1 LAILSFDELEP
12 ELAAGRFR
20 ATYLFLG
27 PEEYLVRRA
36 IALLKEKAI
45 PPEML
50 SFNFAQYDG
59 QDADVAEII
68 ERANTFPLMCVRR
81 IVLVTQVEKLLPAGQ
96 EALAAY
102 CGAPHKRTVLVL
114 AAAELDR
121 RSPLYRRMAE
131 HGCVVEFPK
140 LKEAALERWAGS
152 SFSRSGFHIAPLA
165 LRKLIDLA
173 GSDLLSLA
181 NEMEKLVLY
190 AGKPREIKEAD
201 VDALV
206 LASRQHRI
214 FELTGALGRRDR
226 KVALRV
232 LGNLLEG
239 GDGPLYILSMLAR
252 HYRQIIISKELLAA
266 GRNAREIAAAVQVP
280 EWALA
285 ELLRQAQAL
294 ELGTARIIYQ
304 RLAQID
310 RSFKS
315 SSPDERM
322 VLEHLVCML

>member
-1 LAILSFDELEP
+1 MAILSFDELEA

-20 ATYLFLG
+20 AIYLFHG
-27 PEEYLVRRA
+27 PEEYLLRRA
-36 IALLKEKAI
+36 ITLLKEKVI

-68 ERANTFPLMCVRR
+68 ERANTFPMMSARR
-81 IVLVTQVEKLLPAGQ
+81 IVLVTQVDKLAAAGH
-96 EALAAY
+96 ETLAAY
-102 CGAPHKRTVLVL
+102 CSAPHQRTVLVL
-114 AAAELDR
+114 AAAELER
-121 RSPLYRRMAE
+121 RSPFYKRMTE
-131 HGCVVEFPK
+131 HACVVEFPR

-152 SFSRSGFHIAPLA
+152 FFSRSGFRIAPLA

-181 NEMEKLVLY
+181 NEIEKLVLY
-190 AGKPREIKEAD
+190 SGKPREIKEAD
-201 VDALV
+201 VGALV

-226 KVALRV
+226 KAALRI

-239 GDGPLYILSMLAR
+239 GDEPLYILSMLAR
-252 HYRQIIISKELLAA
+252 HYRQVMISKELLAA
-266 GRNAREIAAAVQVP
+266 GRNAREVAVAVQVP
-280 EWALA
+280 EWALG
-285 ELLRQAQAL
+285 EFLRQAQAL
-294 ELGTARIIYQ
+294 ESETARTIYQ
-304 RLAQID
+304 RLAHID

-322 VLEHLVCML
+322 VLEHLVCTL

>member
-12 ELAAGRFR
+12 ELAAGRFH
-20 ATYLFLG
+20 TIYLFHG
-27 PEEYLVRRA
+27 PEEYLLRRA

-45 PPEML
+45 PLEML

-59 QDADVAEII
+59 QDADVADII
-68 ERANTFPLMCVRR
+68 ERANTFPMMSARR
-81 IVLVTQVEKLLPAGQ
+81 LVLVTQVDKLAAAGH

-102 CGAPHKRTVLVL
+102 CGAPQQRTVLVL

-121 RSPLYRRMAE
+121 RSPFYKRMAE
-131 HGCVVEFPK
+131 YACVVEFPK
-140 LKEAALERWAGS
+140 LKEAALERWAGGF
-152 SFSRSGFHIAPLA
+152 FSRCGFHIAPPA

-181 NEMEKLVLY
+181 NEIEKLILY
-190 AGKPREIKEAD
+190 SGKPKEIKEGD

-226 KVALRV
+226 KVALRI

-239 GDGPLYILSMLAR
+239 GEGPLYILSMLAR
-252 HYRQIIISKELLAA
+252 HYRQVMISKELLAA
-266 GRNAREIAAAVQVP
+266 GRHTREIAVAVQVP
-280 EWALA
+280 EWAVA
-285 ELLRQAQAL
+285 ELLRQVQAL
-294 ELGTARIIYQ
+294 ELETARTIYQ

-322 VLEHLVCML
+322 VLEHLVCTL